1 MSVIPVQSTP
11 EESRTINNWYRT
23 RARANSHTAAE
34 DMLDMMNKMAE
45 LKFEAPLAQFEESD
59 EWTKMMDEESPVQPS
74 AKHHH
79 NRDGNGQPRASVRDA
94 EQLDNVFNNVRG
106 TQESANKSSSSSSAC
121 TQCGANNNNCSGGVE
136 VTGMAADADNFGETF
151 SGSLEDLVHTFD
163 DKITRCFCDYEESVE
178 KLAPVQIRTQE
189 EIMNECQ

>member
-1 MSVIPVQSTP
+1 
-11 EESRTINNWYRT
+11 
-23 RARANSHTAAE
+23 
-34 DMLDMMNKMAE
+34 MMNKMAE

-59 EWTKMMDEESPVQPS
+59 EWTKMMDDESPVQPS
-74 AKHHH
+74 AKHYHH
-79 NRDGNGQPRASVRDA
+79 HGNGQPPAFVQDT
-94 EQLDNVFNNVRG
+94 EKLDNVLDNVKG
-106 TQESANKSSSSSSAC
+106 AQQSANKSSSSSSSSCA
-121 TQCGANNNNCSGGVE
+121 QCGANNNNNNNVGME
-136 VTGMAADADNFGETF
+136 VTATDVDNFGETF

>member
-1 MSVIPVQSTP
+1 
-11 EESRTINNWYRT
+11 
-23 RARANSHTAAE
+23 
-34 DMLDMMNKMAE
+34 MMNKMAE

-59 EWTKMMDEESPVQPS
+59 EWTKMMDDDSPVQS
-74 AKHHH
+74 VKTYRH
-79 NRDGNGQPRASVRDA
+79 QPNSGTGM
-94 EQLDNVFNNVRG
+94 EQLDNVMF
-106 TQESANKSSSSSSAC
+106 TSSSMDQQEPDNKSSLSC
-121 TQCGANNNNCSGGVE
+121 TQCGANNNNVGSLE
-136 VTGMAADADNFGETF
+136 VTTDTDNFGETF

>member
-1 MSVIPVQSTP
+1 
-11 EESRTINNWYRT
+11 
-23 RARANSHTAAE
+23 
-34 DMLDMMNKMAE
+34 MMNKMAE

-59 EWTKMMDEESPVQPS
+59 EWTKIMDDDSPIQSV
-74 AKHHH
+74 KHHQ
-79 NRDGNGQPRASVRDA
+79 GNGQPTSIGDVHVV
-94 EQLDNVFNNVRG
+94 EQLDNML
-106 TQESANKSSSSSSAC
+106 TSKTLETTNKSSSSSSSC
-121 TQCGANNNNCSGGVE
+121 TQCGVNNNNVGVE
-136 VTGMAADADNFGETF
+136 VTADTDNFGETF

>member
-1 MSVIPVQSTP
+1 
-11 EESRTINNWYRT
+11 
-23 RARANSHTAAE
+23 
-34 DMLDMMNKMAE
+34 MMNKMAE

-59 EWTKMMDEESPVQPS
+59 EWTKMMDDESPVQPV
-74 AKHHH
+74 KIYH
-79 NRDGNGQPRASVRDA
+79 GQPTTGGMPDT
-94 EQLDNVFNNVRG
+94 EQLDNMMFAA
-106 TQESANKSSSSSSAC
+106 TIKDQQESANKSSLSC
-121 TQCGANNNNCSGGVE
+121 TQCGANNNNVGGLE
-136 VTGMAADADNFGETF
+136 MTGDSDNFGETF

>member
-1 MSVIPVQSTP
+1 
-11 EESRTINNWYRT
+11 
-23 RARANSHTAAE
+23 
-34 DMLDMMNKMAE
+34 MLDMMNKMAE

-59 EWTKMMDEESPVQPS
+59 EWTKMMDDESPLQS
-74 AKHHH
+74 TKNFNNHNHHHHH
-79 NRDGNGQPRASVRDA
+79 NSQPTSVQDV
-94 EQLDNVFNNVRG
+94 EQLDNMLNCRALEPV
-106 TQESANKSSSSSSAC
+106 NKSSLSSSSSSSSTSSSSCA
-121 TQCGANNNNCSGGVE
+121 QCGANNNNVAVE
-136 VTGMAADADNFGETF
+136 VTDADNFGETF

>member
-1 MSVIPVQSTP
+1 
-11 EESRTINNWYRT
+11 
-23 RARANSHTAAE
+23 
-34 DMLDMMNKMAE
+34 MLDMMNKMAE

-59 EWTKMMDEESPVQPS
+59 EWTKFMDDDSPLQQS
-74 AKHHH
+74 AARHHLPGI
-79 NRDGNGQPRASVRDA
+79 NNGKPASGSDT
-94 EQLDNVFNNVRG
+94 EQLDNMLG
-106 TQESANKSSSSSSAC
+106 GWTLQEPAASNKSPSPPC
-121 TQCGANNNNCSGGVE
+121 TQCSVNNNVGGVE
-136 VTGMAADADNFGETF
+136 VQTTDTDNFGETF

>member
-1 MSVIPVQSTP
+1 
-11 EESRTINNWYRT
+11 
-23 RARANSHTAAE
+23 
-34 DMLDMMNKMAE
+34 MLDMMNKMAE

-59 EWTKMMDEESPVQPS
+59 EWTKMMDDDSPLQS
-74 AKHHH
+74 AKQNLHNHHH
-79 NRDGNGQPRASVRDA
+79 QQGNSQPTSGGGVLDA
-94 EQLDNVFNNVRG
+94 DEEQLDNMLSNNSRG
-106 TQESANKSSSSSSAC
+106 LEPANKSSC
-121 TQCGANNNNCSGGVE
+121 TQCGANNNNVGVD
-136 VTGMAADADNFGETF
+136 VTTSDTDNFGETF

>member
-1 MSVIPVQSTP
+1 
-11 EESRTINNWYRT
+11 
-23 RARANSHTAAE
+23 
-34 DMLDMMNKMAE
+34 MLDAMNKMAE

-59 EWTKMMDEESPVQPS
+59 EWTKIMDDDSPLQS
-74 AKHHH
+74 TKHNIHIHHH
-79 NRDGNGQPRASVRDA
+79 QQGNSQPTTGGSVRNENE
-94 EQLDNVFNNVRG
+94 EQLDNMLSNSSRA
-106 TQESANKSSSSSSAC
+106 QEPVNKSC
-121 TQCGANNNNCSGGVE
+121 TQCGANNNNVGVE
-136 VTGMAADADNFGETF
+136 VTTSDTDNFGETF

>member
-1 MSVIPVQSTP
+1 
-11 EESRTINNWYRT
+11 
-23 RARANSHTAAE
+23 
-34 DMLDMMNKMAE
+34 MLDMMNKMAE

-59 EWTKMMDEESPVQPS
+59 EWTKMMDDESPLQS
-74 AKHHH
+74 TAKSLNFQNNHQHHHHH
-79 NRDGNGQPRASVRDA
+79 NHHQEKDQPTVPQAEEV
-94 EQLDNVFNNVRG
+94 EQLDNVMFSC
-106 TQESANKSSSSSSAC
+106 TSKILQESANKSPCA
-121 TQCGANNNNCSGGVE
+121 QCGATNNNNNNNNVGGVDF
-136 VTGMAADADNFGETF
+136 TAAADSDNFGETF

>member
-1 MSVIPVQSTP
+1 
-11 EESRTINNWYRT
+11 
-23 RARANSHTAAE
+23 
-34 DMLDMMNKMAE
+34 MMNKMAE

-59 EWTKMMDEESPVQPS
+59 EWTKMMDDDSPLQS
-74 AKHHH
+74 TKHSHHNHHH
-79 NRDGNGQPRASVRDA
+79 QQGNSQPTTSDGVRNVDE
-94 EQLDNVFNNVRG
+94 EQLDNMLSNSSRALEP
-106 TQESANKSSSSSSAC
+106 TNKSSC
-121 TQCGANNNNCSGGVE
+121 TQCGANNNNVGVD
-136 VTGMAADADNFGETF
+136 VTTADTDNFGETF